1 MAWGLKHACM
11 CVCKCSLLSMMQFSC
26 VLFRQDYFAFD
37 GDYAKIGR
45 QIQSSFERAVQF
57 HAWNAGMVQWNHMD

>member
-1 MAWGLKHACM
+1 MKHAVMCCRRCM
-11 CVCKCSLLSMMQFSC
+11 VLCVMFVAC
-26 VLFRQDYFAFD
+26 VLPRPRQDYFAFD

-57 HAWNAGMVQWNHMD
+57 HAWNAGLVQWNRMD